1 MSATTTDIT
10 SITLSDSQL
19 ILSCVV
25 ADDKTI
31 RSTQGKSTSGLS
43 AEKAYRT
50 LMNRYVKQIYNY
62 LLKTYRDTSLAEEVT
77 QDTFIKAY
85 TNLKTFDTNRAFK
98 PWLFRIASNTA
109 VSYLRKHS
117 KVVSLDA
124 IEEASGQTIEALH
137 TQSDNEDSS
146 TRLFPDMD
154 PTTLD
159 SLLEILKPNY
169 RQVLVLRYIEDLSY
183 EEIATTMDKPL
194 NTIRTWLRR
203 AKDQLANAYTEF
215 TDRTHKS

>member
-10 SITLSDSQL
+10 STLLSDSQL

-25 ADDKTI
+25 ADDKTT
-31 RSTQGKSTSGLS
+31 RTNHTSSALQLS
-43 AEKAYRT
+43 PEKAYRT

-62 LLKTYRDTSLAEEVT
+62 LLKTYRDSTLAEEVT

-85 TNLKTFDTNRAFK
+85 TNLKSFDTDRAFK

-117 KVVSLDA
+117 NVVSLDA
-124 IEEASGQTIEALH
+124 IEETTGQILDGLH
-137 TQSDNEDSS
+137 TPPETDTLPS
-146 TRLFPDMD
+146 TFPDVDSTVMTALLD
-154 PTTLD
+154 TLKPHYR
-159 SLLEILKPNY
+159 EILI
-169 RQVLVLRYIEDLSY
+169 LRYIEDLSY
-183 EEIATTMDKPL
+183 DNIASTMDKPL

-203 AKDQLANAYTEF
+203 AKDQLAKAYTDHTNREP
-215 TDRTHKS
+215 TS